1 MCEVVRFD
9 GEHRWKVFKGLWGQ
23 LKRFLF
29 YKITTTHFLMVS
41 IYCPSFPQNSMTN
54 NSSQNE
60 AHENRWKLNAMIQL
74 NSEIESSLFLG
85 ARNCLSGWAVGQ
97 YYLSIPLLLVASIK
111 LNLWSHWSVP
121 LRTCPLLIMYSK
133 GWPWTFGK
141 HPAAQS
147 CEACVQTPLL
157 ARLTGWR
164 SEPQARL
171 RRGDPSLNKQK
182 YKSLFLILKSQ
193 TTYTAHT
200 IPSKCIFI

>member
-1 MCEVVRFD
+1 MVNTGGRFSRD
-9 GEHRWKVFKGLWGQ
+9 SEDNSKDFYFIKSPLLIFWWPQYTVQVFPRILWQ
-23 LKRFLF
+23 VILPKMKRM
-29 YKITTTHFLMVS
+29 KM
-41 IYCPSFPQNSMTN
+41 
-54 NSSQNE
+54 
-60 AHENRWKLNAMIQL
+60 WKLNAMIQL

-147 CEACVQTPLL
+147 CEACAQTPLL

-171 RRGDPSLNKQK
+171 QRGDPGLNKQK
-182 YKSLFLILKSQ
+182 YISLFLTLKSQ